1 MEMMERDGAKL
12 ALYRD
17 GPDWDGRAFALGK
30 IRFPSA
36 ETGAALLA
44 DAAARARAEGAAAL
58 IGPMDGNTWNS
69 YRLVSESDGRP
80 AFLMEPT
87 SRPHDRAAF
96 DAAGFAPIGQY
107 FSADLPLTQTLD
119 TPAPGTLTIQ
129 PWDGTDAEALF
140 AQVHALS
147 STAFAGNAF
156 YKPIALDAF
165 LAQYMP
171 IVPML
176 KEELIL
182 FARSPSGDLV
192 GFLFGVPDYA
202 QGPKPRSA
210 ILKTYA
216 SLEPGAGRQ
225 LSAAFHA
232 AARAA
237 GYENAIHALIHDDNR
252 SAEQS
257 AAYGATIFRR
267 YVLMGRRL
275 E

>member
-17 GPDWDGRAFALGK
+17 APEWDGPAFAVGK
-30 IRFPSA
+30 IRFASA
-36 ETGAALLA
+36 EAGAALLE
-44 DAAARARAEGAAAL
+44 DAAASARAEGASAL

-87 SRPHDRAAF
+87 SRPYDRPAF
-96 DAAGFAPIGQY
+96 DAAGFAPIGPY
-107 FSADLPLTQTLD
+107 FSADLPLTDALYL
-119 TPAPGTLTIQ
+119 PAPSALTIQ

-147 STAFAGNAF
+147 STAFAGNVF
-156 YKPIALDAF
+156 YKPIALEAF

-182 FARSPSGDLV
+182 FARSSGGDLV
-192 GFLFGVPDYA
+192 GFLFGIPDYS

-232 AARAA
+232 AAREA
-237 GYENAIHALIHDDNR
+237 GYQNAIHALIHDDNR
-252 SAEQS
+252 SAERS

-267 YVLMGRRL
+267 YALMGRRL